1 MITLRQPKRLLLA
14 SLVVAALTACGSS
27 SDYVPGA
34 VLSGVAATGAALA
47 NATVTVVCNAI
58 TGTGSVTSTGTTDG
72 NGAYTITAAN
82 GKPVCLV
89 TASKTTNGVTTT
101 LNSIAVAEG
110 VVNINPITNL
120 VVAGLL
126 VGKNASSPAQLVT
139 AAYAPTASDVT
150 TAQTAVVAQVNVLLV
165 AKGQTPL
172 AVGTDLISGAFAV
185 GNAADKVMDT
195 LVPAGIV
202 TATNQPTPATLTAVT
217 AAVDAVVATNPGT
230 STGATG
236 GT

>member
-1 MITLRQPKRLLLA
+1 MFISYQPKRLLLA

-34 VLSGVAATGAALA
+34 VLSGVAATGAAMSG
-47 NATVTVVCNAI
+47 ATVTVVCNAI
-58 TGTGSVTSTGTTDG
+58 SGTGTVTSTGAT
-72 NGAYTITAAN
+72 NESGAYTITAAN

-110 VVNINPITNL
+110 VVNINPITNM
-120 VVAGLL
+120 VVAGLQ
-126 VGKNASSPAQLVT
+126 VGKNAATPEQLVA
-139 AAYAPTASDVT
+139 AAYAPTAADVT
-150 TAQTAVVAQVNVLLV
+150 AAQGAAVAVLNTA
-165 AKGQTPL
+165 L
-172 AVGTDLISGAFAV
+172 AAAGKPTIATGTNLISGAFSV
-185 GNAADKVMDT
+185 GSAADVALDNL
-195 LVPAGIV
+195 LVANAV
-202 TATNQPTPATLTAVT
+202 TATGQPTPATATAVK